1 VKILIIGSGWV
12 GCHLASKL
20 RINHDVVIYEKNEKL
35 FSETSYNNQN
45 RLHIGYHY
53 PRNSKTR
60 ELCRNT
66 FSKFINQYGFLTKK
80 IKNNVYC
87 IPLKESLIDFETY
100 SLIFKTGFSHTPFN
114 SSLENMEGCISTE
127 ERYIDFKLAS
137 QYFNEELR
145 DIHIKKHIK
154 KKDIYKLKG
163 QYDLILDCTN
173 NSLPNQK
180 KSNEFYEL
188 TVSYI
193 YKNKIKPEFGAL
205 TLVDG
210 KLFSIYPYY
219 NDLFTV
225 TDVELTVLKKFKSL
239 DRLSE
244 FKKKIDKKFLS
255 EKVSLLEKKIS
266 FFYPNFLD
274 EFEYQTFIL
283 SVKSKVENKSDDR
296 SPVIKVEGN
305 LLSIFTGKIQGIYI
319 IEDFV
324 DYFIKNENIDR

>member
-1 VKILIIGSGWV
+1 VNILIIGGGWV

-20 RINHDVVIYEKNEKL
+20 RISHDVVIYEKNEKL

-53 PRNSKTR
+53 SRNYKTR
-60 ELCRNT
+60 ELCRKT
-66 FSKFINQYGFLTKK
+66 FSKFMNQYGFLTKE

-87 IPLKESLIDFETY
+87 IPRKESLIDFETY
-100 SLIFKTGFSHTPFN
+100 LSIFKTGFKHTLFN
-114 SSLENMEGCISTE
+114 SNLENMEGCISTKE
-127 ERYIDFKLAS
+127 KYIDFKLANKH
-137 QYFNEELR
+137 FNEKLKDIHVKNDVKKR
-145 DIHIKKHIK
+145 DIP
-154 KKDIYKLKG
+154 KLKK
-163 QYDLILDCTN
+163 QYDLIIDCTN

-193 YKNKIKPEFGAL
+193 YKNKITPEFGAL

-219 NDLFTV
+219 DNLFTV

-239 DRLSE
+239 KRLNE

-255 EKVSLLEKKIS
+255 QKVSLLENKVC

-274 EFEYQTFIL
+274 EFEYQTFML

-296 SPVIKVEGN
+296 SPVIKVEDN

-324 DYFIKNENIDR
+324 DYFIKNENINR